1 MRKYY
6 CILISLWALSSL
18 ACLQAQDDF
27 NVATTVSA
35 NGLRGEVQQVDIDNL
50 VRKEYYRTDWEQRP
64 WFTDKLREFLQE
76 ADGQIVKFDKKGLI
90 QQTTVTSEG
99 NKVGTVKY
107 EYSKGRITGYEGF
120 GTLVQAKYNG
130 SRADVNI
137 YGYGGV
143 VNFKPRVTKHGIDTW
158 DWKTRRPVRSIKGAY
173 QFVYTCRQRYDNNGM
188 LRESRYL
195 YVDSTVAK
203 IIRYTYTHRDLM
215 TEMQHIEYRDNKPF
229 DTTTVN
235 YAYDIKGNLC
245 KATIRSR
252 SVDEVYVFNNN
263 EYGDPE
269 TVQFNSP
276 YASNTY
282 SFKYIYDTLTNWT
295 TRLEYKDGEFKGATL
310 RTITYYST
318 DVKEDEIYVYF
329 EDDDDAKS
337 KAKVDKKEKK
347 SDEAKVDK
355 KEKKNDE
362 AKADKKEK
370 KNDEAKADKKS
381 NEAKADKKEKKEAK
395 ADNSDN
401 KGNDKAKKEK
411 KEKAAQPIEAQQQ
424 DKPAQNKPA
433 TETKPITPATDTRQ
447 NNTEPE
453 IRPATPS
460 KPSIEKADNN
470 EIQGEEIIKHI
481 YIF

>member
-1 MRKYY
+1 MRRVLH
-6 CILISLWALSSL
+6 IFIVFWALSALTS
-18 ACLQAQDDF
+18 LQAQDDF

-64 WFTDKLREFLQE
+64 WFTDRLREFLQE
-76 ADGQIVKFDKKGLI
+76 ADGQIVKFDKHGLI
-90 QQTTVTSEG
+90 QQTTVTSG
-99 NKVGTVKY
+99 GAKVGTVKY

-120 GTLVQAKYNG
+120 GTLVQAKYKD

-188 LRESRYL
+188 LLESRYL
-195 YVDSTVAK
+195 YVDSTMAK
-203 IIRYTYTHRDLM
+203 IIRYAYTHRDLM
-215 TEMQHIEYRDNKPF
+215 TEMQLIEYLDNNPH

-245 KATIRSR
+245 KATVRSR
-252 SVDEVYVFNNN
+252 SVDEVYIFRNN

-269 TVQFNSP
+269 TVEYNGP
-276 YASNTY
+276 YTSNIYT
-282 SFKYIYDTLTNWT
+282 FKYIYDTLTNWT
-295 TRLEYKDGEFKGATL
+295 TRLEYMDGVFKGATL
-310 RTITYYST
+310 REITYYST

-329 EDDDDAKS
+329 EDDDDAIG

-347 SDEAKVDK
+347 SDEAKADK
-355 KEKKNDE
+355 KEKKSDE

-370 KNDEAKADKKS
+370 KSD
-381 NEAKADKKEKKEAK
+381 EAKADKKEKKSDETK
-395 ADNSDN
+395 AD
-401 KGNDKAKKEK
+401 KKEK
-411 KEKAAQPIEAQQQ
+411 KEKADKNTETQQQ
-424 DKPAQNKPA
+424 KPVENKPA
-433 TETKPITPATDTRQ
+433 TESQRKTDTQ
-447 NNTEPE
+447 NTDN
-453 IRPATPS
+453 TPS
-460 KPSIEKADNN
+460 APSRPTIEKADNN
-470 EIQGEEIIKHI
+470 ELQGEEIIKHI